1 MSRFNQPLPDSHD
14 LSKMDI
20 AGFWKSLCVS
30 CCALLLVLLGSA
42 CDQRSP
48 GGGELRI
55 DSAKLS
61 LMGDKAAYKGRPF
74 TGVAVGNY
82 RGSTNRS
89 HEIHYVDG
97 EFDGECL
104 YWHENGVQWQKWEYK
119 SGKLHG
125 TSRVWHANGK
135 LESERGY
142 LYGVKHGLHRNWN
155 DRGEL
160 VSSQMF
166 EHGKSV
172 SAQ

>member
-1 MSRFNQPLPDSHD
+1 MSKSNQPLPKELH
-14 LSKMDI
+14 LSVMDI
-20 AGFWKSLCVS
+20 AGFWKFLRVS
-30 CCALLLVLLGSA
+30 CCALLLVLFGSA
-42 CDQRSP
+42 CDQPSP
-48 GGGELRI
+48 EGGELRI

-61 LMGDKAAYKGRPF
+61 LMGDKAAYKRRAF

-97 EFDGECL
+97 EFHGERL
-104 YWHENGVQWQKWEYK
+104 YWFENGMPWQKWEYK

-142 LYGVKHGLHRNWN
+142 LNGEEHGLHRKWN
-155 DRGEL
+155 DKGEL
-160 VSSQMF
+160 VSSQVF